1 MTGGEAAVT
10 ALFESRPALADICP
24 PDGVTMLHH
33 AACLGTLLVAKWLL
47 DHGADVNRKSH
58 PDFWWR
64 EGRTPLDFAAWECA
78 EGPSRRLTCEAMAA
92 LLIER
97 GATLTSLSAAALGR
111 WDYLASCP
119 LDSLQGKGLLQAAV
133 RGDRPGVLRQLLD
146 MGLDPDERTQLGQHE
161 DQTFSAGGPLLEA
174 VNTGRIDMA
183 RLLLEHGADPNASVF
198 TAGSATAAVYTGG
211 SPRGHA
217 PDQAMID
224 LMVKHGGWI
233 DAASVGY
240 MRNALSCRPIALRIN
255 RRG

>member
-1 MTGGEAAVT
+1 
-10 ALFESRPALADICP
+10 
-24 PDGVTMLHH
+24 
-33 AACLGTLLVAKWLL
+33 
-47 DHGADVNRKSH
+47 
-58 PDFWWR
+58 
-64 EGRTPLDFAAWECA
+64 
-78 EGPSRRLTCEAMAA
+78 MAA

-97 GATLTSLSAAALGR
+97 GAELTPLSAAALGD

-133 RGDRPGVLRQLLD
+133 RSNRPAVLRQLLE
-146 MGLDPDERTQLGQHE
+146 MGLDPNERMQIGQLE

-183 RLLLEHGADPNASVF
+183 RLLIAHGADPNASVF
-198 TAGSATAAVYTGG
+198 TSGSATAAAYTGG

-224 LMVKHGGWI
+224 LMVEHGGWI

-240 MRNALSCRPIALRIN
+240 LRNVDLARRMLQGEVDRIWSQARSRVRPSRNRSCGAARAAGVPRSCAWRSSGSTGRATTRAGSGCSGVRCPGTRI
-255 RRG
+255 